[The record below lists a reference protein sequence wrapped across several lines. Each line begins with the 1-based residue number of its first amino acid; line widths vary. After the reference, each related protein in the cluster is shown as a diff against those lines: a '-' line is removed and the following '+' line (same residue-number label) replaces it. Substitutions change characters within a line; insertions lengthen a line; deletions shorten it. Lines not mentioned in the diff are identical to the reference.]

1 MNRPNLILRRHG
13 PMTFGLGYFQDG
25 VWVDHL
31 AADRAGLSESADGR
45 AAQGD
50 ATPLDV
56 VHDWFSCCS
65 DPIGRDLPVEDREGA
80 APAPGIVLQAFAG
93 TAER

>member
-31 AADRAGLSESADGR
+31 AADHHGVRER
-45 AAQGD
+45 AADPPGEHD
-50 ATPLDV
+50 ASPIDV
-56 VHDWFSCCS
+56 IHQWFSCCA
-65 DPIGRDLPVEDREGA
+65 DPVEPVSLAQDRDGA
-80 APAPGIVLQAFAG
+80 VAAVGIPLGAVAG
-93 TAER
+93 TAQR

>member
-31 AADRAGLSESADGR
+31 AADDHGARER
-45 AAQGD
+45 AAD
-50 ATPLDV
+50 TPGEHDVNPIDV
-56 VHDWFSCCS
+56 VHQWFSCCA
-65 DPIGRDLPVEDREGA
+65 DPVERVNLVQDRDGTVVAVAVPLGA
-80 APAPGIVLQAFAG
+80 VAG
-93 TAER
+93 TAQR

>member
-31 AADRAGLSESADGR
+31 VADHDGARALAVER
-45 AAQGD
+45 PAQHD
-50 ATPLDV
+50 ASPIDV
-56 VHDWFSCCS
+56 VHQWFSCCADAADVES
-65 DPIGRDLPVEDREGA
+65 LSEDRDSSG
-80 APAPGIVLQAFAG
+80 PAMGIALQTVAG
-93 TAER
+93 TAPR